1 MNREERAVYR
11 LQCVSAR
18 STPLRPA
25 HTILTH
31 HPPAPTNPEDAS
43 NLHTH
48 TSITLHIHPSI
59 PALAALPV
67 GQRRLRAIVQV

>member
-11 LQCVSAR
+11 VQCVSA
-18 STPLRPA
+18 RPA

-31 HPPAPTNPEDAS
+31 HPTAPTNPERPEDAS

-48 TSITLHIHPSI
+48 QSRCTHIHPSI

>member
-11 LQCVSAR
+11 VQCVSA
-18 STPLRPA
+18 RPA

-31 HPPAPTNPEDAS
+31 RPTAPTNPERPEDAS

-48 TSITLHIHPSI
+48 HVAHPSI